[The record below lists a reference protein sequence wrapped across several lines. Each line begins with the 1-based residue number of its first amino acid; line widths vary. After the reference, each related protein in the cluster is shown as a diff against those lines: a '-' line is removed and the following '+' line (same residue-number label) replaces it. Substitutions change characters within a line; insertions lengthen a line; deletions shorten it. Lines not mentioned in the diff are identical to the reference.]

1 MLTLETQ
8 STLIDNV
15 TKLEQAYK
23 DLACQE
29 EDIFIELV
37 DRLTQMGVP
46 NAASIVSAVGR
57 TGVG

>member
-1 MLTLETQ
+1 M
-8 STLIDNV
+8 